1 MKDPYSPPV
10 DLEKAR
16 REELRWL
23 ILRAL
28 YAARPIGTTE
38 TIIKNAIEPVMLDIT
53 LIEIRRELDYLA
65 DRDLLAV
72 VRPPCAPVWS
82 AKINRMGVDLVEYTV
97 PCDPGIARPEKWW

>member
-1 MKDPYSPPV
+1 MIEPVPVPV

-53 LIEIRRELDYLA
+53 LLEIRRELDYLE
-65 DRDLLAV
+65 DRELLAV
-72 VRPPCAPVWS
+72 ERSRAVPVWS
-82 AKINRMGVDLVEYTV
+82 AKINRLGVDLVEYTV